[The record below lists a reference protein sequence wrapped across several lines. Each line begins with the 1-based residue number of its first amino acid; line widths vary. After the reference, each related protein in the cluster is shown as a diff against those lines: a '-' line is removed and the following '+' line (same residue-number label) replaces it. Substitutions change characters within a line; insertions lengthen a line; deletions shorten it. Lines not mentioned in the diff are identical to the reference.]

1 MHCQQFP
8 DNVKT
13 LRDQYFI
20 QQTDTAG
27 EFHGADMHGGGKGKG
42 RVALVPRNKKDTILR
57 LR

>member
-13 LRDQYFI
+13 PKDQYFI

-27 EFHGADMHGGGKGKG
+27 EFHGADMHGVGKGEGEG
-42 RVALVPRNKKDTILR
+42 RPSSKK
-57 LR
+57 